1 MGKPSIIFRGN
12 FIKKPFVTLLCLN
25 YNSIMYRFSDQEVAM
40 KKGKH
45 KLLTI
50 SILITLTSAAIFI
63 INKLI
68 AASAVV
74 KNLLHSREE
83 NYYNWRFGKIHYTKQ
98 GSGSPLLLIHD
109 LNPYGNLHEWKAVAE
124 ELAKKHTVY
133 CIDLLGCG
141 CSDRPKIT
149 YTNFLYVQLITDF
162 IKTVIKEKTD
172 VITSGLSGSFTVMA
186 CRNDDAIINK
196 IMMVNPTDLAV
207 LNQIPTKQSKIAKF
221 LLELPLVGTLVYNVI
236 VSKGNVDLLFTEQ
249 LVYNPFHV
257 DTELVD
263 TCYES
268 AHLEKGNGKYLLSSI
283 AGKYIY
289 CSIAATLKEI
299 NNSIYIIGGQAEK
312 GIQETVAL
320 YTSMNFSIESEIFSH
335 TKHLPHLE
343 APRQFLATADIFF

>member
-1 MGKPSIIFRGN
+1 
-12 FIKKPFVTLLCLN
+12 
-25 YNSIMYRFSDQEVAM
+25 M

-68 AASAVV
+68 TASAVM

-83 NYYNWRFGKIHYTKQ
+83 NYYNWRFGKVHYTMQ

-109 LNPYGNLHEWKAVAE
+109 LSPYGSSHEWKSVVDALE
-124 ELAKKHTVY
+124 KKHTVY

-141 CSDRPKIT
+141 CADRPKIT

-172 VITSGLSGSFTVMA
+172 IIASGLSGSFTVMA
-186 CRNDDAIINK
+186 CRNDDTIINK
-196 IMMVNPTDLAV
+196 IMMVNPTDLAI

-257 DTELVD
+257 DSELVD
-263 TCYES
+263 TCFET
-268 AHLEKGNGKYLLSSI
+268 AHLDKGNGKYLLSSI

-289 CSIAATLKEI
+289 CNIAATLKEL

-320 YTSMNFSIESEIFSH
+320 YTSMNSSIESEIFAH

-343 APRQFLATADIFF
+343 APKQFLATTDIFF

>member
-1 MGKPSIIFRGN
+1 
-12 FIKKPFVTLLCLN
+12 
-25 YNSIMYRFSDQEVAM
+25 M

-68 AASAVV
+68 AASAVM

-149 YTNFLYVQLITDF
+149 YTNFLYVQLITDV
-162 IKTVIKEKTD
+162 IKTVIKERTD

-320 YTSMNFSIESEIFSH
+320 YTSMNSSIESEIFSH

>member
-1 MGKPSIIFRGN
+1 
-12 FIKKPFVTLLCLN
+12 
-25 YNSIMYRFSDQEVAM
+25 MYRFSDQEVAM

-68 AASAVV
+68 AASAVM

-263 TCYES
+263 TCYEA

-320 YTSMNFSIESEIFSH
+320 YTSMNSSIESEIFSH